1 MDSFDF
7 ETVYKTMIF
16 LEWKW
21 GYPGKLPTIEDIKKE
36 AERLLEEAV
45 NSYKK
50 KCEIC
55 RMATGGFE
63 VLIAWDIIEL
73 KFYIKSWQ
81 ANFF

>member
-50 KCEIC
+50 KCEI
-55 RMATGGFE
+55 
-63 VLIAWDIIEL
+63 
-73 KFYIKSWQ
+73 
-81 ANFF
+81 